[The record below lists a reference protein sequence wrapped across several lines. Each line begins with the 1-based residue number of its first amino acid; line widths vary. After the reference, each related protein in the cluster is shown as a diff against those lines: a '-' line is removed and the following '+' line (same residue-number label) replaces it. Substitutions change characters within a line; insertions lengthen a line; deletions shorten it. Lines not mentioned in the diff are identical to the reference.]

1 MPLSEAF
8 PPVRERDVELDD
20 EMPVTGQV
28 DRTADAI
35 APLDDTRKRERGEL
49 TLRVGLLDAGPDR
62 RTLRGVLAEGE
73 GMEEAEPAGI
83 GDPLKRRRSALVLF
97 VARALEHGGVAR
109 EEV

>member
-35 APLDDTRKRERGEL
+35 APLDDTRKRERGEKKFYL
-49 TLRVGLLDAGPDR
+49 LGLIFFMHIAHETIVTARHQLRPRFDR
-62 RTLRGVLAEGE
+62 MIA
-73 GMEEAEPAGI
+73 
-83 GDPLKRRRSALVLF
+83 
-97 VARALEHGGVAR
+97 
-109 EEV
+109 